1 MPMESNVSCGV
12 LSSRD
17 QVLAEV
23 KKIVAE
29 HSDLAASEIQEG
41 HRLIDDLGC
50 DSLDVVEIAMEV
62 EEEFGIDVPD
72 DLTDN
77 SQTVGEVVE
86 GVVQLLRQSQAGD

>member
-1 MPMESNVSCGV
+1 MPMESNISCGV

-41 HRLIDDLGC
+41 HRFIDDLGC

-77 SQTVGEVVE
+77 SQTVGDVVE
-86 GVVQLLRQSQAGD
+86 GVMSITASSSEA